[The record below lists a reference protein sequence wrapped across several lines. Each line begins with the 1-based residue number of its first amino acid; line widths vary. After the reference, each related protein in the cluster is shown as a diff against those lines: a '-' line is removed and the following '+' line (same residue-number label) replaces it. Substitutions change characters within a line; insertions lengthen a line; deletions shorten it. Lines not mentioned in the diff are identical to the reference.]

1 MYTKGTKLI
10 RTRCDNPMY
19 TFVQLH
25 DIVIYQGKNYDSFCY
40 VTVVKS
46 TEPTIIN
53 NTYIVDLY
61 DFAPLQPV
69 KRIHHDTWY
78 IKN

>member
-10 RTRCDNPMY
+10 RVKCENPEY
-19 TFVQLH
+19 VFVQLH
-25 DIVIYQGKNYDSFCY
+25 DIVIYQEKGYGYFCY

-46 TEPTIIN
+46 TNPTIIN
-53 NTYIVDLY
+53 NVKLVDLY

-69 KRIHHDTWY
+69 KRIHHDT
-78 IKN
+78 

>member
-10 RTRCDNPMY
+10 RIRCDNFAHV
-19 TFVQLH
+19 FVQLH
-25 DIVIYQGKNYDSFCY
+25 DIVIYQGMGYDRFCY

-46 TEPTIIN
+46 TDPTIVN
-53 NTYIVDLY
+53 NIYIVDLY

-69 KRIHHDTWY
+69 KRIHHDT
-78 IKN
+78 

>member
-10 RTRCDNPMY
+10 RTRCDHPVHV
-19 TFVQLH
+19 FVQLY
-25 DIVIYQGKNYDSFCY
+25 DIVIYQGKGYANFCY

-46 TEPTIIN
+46 TDPTIIN
-53 NTYIVDLY
+53 NIYIVDLY

-69 KRIHHDTWY
+69 KRIHHDT
-78 IKN
+78 